1 MTEKD
6 IERKLRNGIQNAI
19 PQAKCLKF
27 VSPGYSGVPDRIIL
41 LPGGTVVFAELKRPH
56 EKERQRQAF
65 VQVHLRLLGF
75 TVFSSVDTEEKVQE
89 VIDFCWH
96 DYCAHGKGYMASKGD
111 LRKGERR

>member
-6 IERKLRNGIQNAI
+6 IERKLRNSIQKAI

-41 LPGGTVVFAELKRPH
+41 LPGGTVVFAELKRPR

-89 VIDFCWH
+89 VIDYCWRV
-96 DYCAHGKGYMASKGD
+96 YCVRYMPRTTSKGD
-111 LRKGERR
+111 QQ

>member
-6 IERKLRNGIQNAI
+6 IERKLRDGIQRTI

-27 VSPGYSGVPDRIIL
+27 VSPGYSGVPDRMIL
-41 LPGGTVVFAELKRPH
+41 LPGGTVVFAELKRPR

-65 VQVHLRLLGF
+65 VQVHLRRLGF

-96 DYCAHGKGYMASKGD
+96 NYCAYGKGYMDSRDDLWKGD
-111 LRKGERR
+111 